1 MMGVMMTV
9 GELCNREVAITTADS
24 TLQAAAELMRQY
36 HVGDLI
42 VVEEVG
48 GKRLPR
54 GIVTDRDIV
63 IEVVAKGL
71 ALDAVTVGDIMS
83 FELVSAGEQSDVFE
97 TIKRM
102 RTHGVRRTPVVD
114 EAGALTGILAVD
126 DIIDLLAEVQVDLM
140 RLILRERK
148 REQETR
154 P

>member
-1 MMGVMMTV
+1 MTV
-9 GELCNREVAITTADS
+9 GELCNREVAVATEDTS
-24 TLQAAAELMRQY
+24 LQAAADLMRQH
-36 HVGDLI
+36 HVGNLI

-48 GKRLPR
+48 AKRVPR

-83 FELVSAGEQSDVFE
+83 FELLSVTEESDVLE
-97 TIKRM
+97 TIKLM
-102 RTHGVRRTPVVD
+102 RAKGVRRTPVVD
-114 EAGALTGILAVD
+114 GSGALTGILAVD
-126 DIIDLLAEVQVDLM
+126 DIIELLAEVQVDLM
-140 RLILRERK
+140 RLVLREQE

>member
-1 MMGVMMTV
+1 MTV
-9 GELCNREVAITTADS
+9 GELCNREVAVTTPD
-24 TLQAAAELMRQY
+24 TGLQAVAELMRQH
-36 HVGDLI
+36 HVGDLV

-48 GKRLPR
+48 GKRIPR

-83 FELVSAGEQSDVFE
+83 FELLSVAEESDVLE
-97 TIKRM
+97 TIKLM
-102 RTHGVRRTPVVD
+102 RAKGVRRTPVVD
-114 EAGALTGILAVD
+114 GTGALAGILAVD
-126 DIIDLLAEVQVDLM
+126 DILDLLAEVQTDLV
-140 RLILRERK
+140 RLVLREQR